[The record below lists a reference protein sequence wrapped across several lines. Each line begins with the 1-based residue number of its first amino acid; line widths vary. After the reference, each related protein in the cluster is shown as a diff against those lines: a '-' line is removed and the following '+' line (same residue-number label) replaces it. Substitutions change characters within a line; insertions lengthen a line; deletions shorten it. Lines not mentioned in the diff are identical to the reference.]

1 MRPSPRLLALAGLAL
16 VAALPAQA
24 AEDDVYMLR
33 DMYLGIRAIGA
44 VSMMDGLD
52 TRNFNGT
59 LNAQND
65 NDDVAGVGGVLGYR
79 WRALPVR
86 TELEVA
92 HRFRFDLDLQD
103 RGAPG
108 GTIDYEANVR
118 TTSVL
123 FNALYEW
130 RNDTS
135 FTPFIGGSV
144 GWARNTADSDR
155 VVIVPGLPRTSKE
168 TDSDDLAWGGMLGV
182 DWRFAGNWSA
192 ELAYRY
198 IDLGEVEVGPF
209 SANNDGVTADDYT
222 AHDVILSLSY
232 RF

>member
-16 VAALPAQA
+16 AAALPARA

-33 DMYLGIRAIGA
+33 DMYLGLRAIGA

-52 TRNFNGT
+52 TRNFGGT

-65 NDDVAGVGGVLGYR
+65 EDEVAGLGGILGYR
-79 WRALPVR
+79 WRALPLR

-103 RGAPG
+103 RAAPV
-108 GTIDYEANVR
+108 IDYEANVR

-123 FNALYEW
+123 FNAFYEW
-130 RNDTS
+130 RNGS
-135 FTPFIGGSV
+135 AFTPFVGGSV

-155 VVIVPGLPRTSKE
+155 VVIAPGLARSSKE
-168 TDSDDLAWGGMLGV
+168 TDTDNLAWGGMLGV
-182 DWRFAGNWSA
+182 DWRFAENWSA

-209 SANNDGVTADDYT
+209 SANNDGVTVDDYT
-222 AHDVILSLSY
+222 AHDVIISLSY